1 MRGRLSVSWF
11 PLLLLAFASL
21 LITPAAAHDAGT
33 FTVIVKSNAHTPGSA
48 ELIVNDSVF
57 FYNVD
62 NRTNITHRIVHDADG
77 DGFYNGSD
85 DWDSGNLSHE
95 CEIDAGGNKTD
106 PTCEVTFTVE
116 FNSTEMAGTY
126 AYQDLLSDGTVINGT
141 VTVQLDGHSEDDH
154 PADTNGHDP
163 EPEPEPET
171 QTESNEGVGQG
182 DWLLLVAAA
191 ALIGALLLLFGGAP
205 TVMDGN
211 EPDDEEE

>member
-1 MRGRLSVSWF
+1 MRSRLSVTWF

-21 LITPAAAHDAGT
+21 LINPAAAHDAGT
-33 FTVIVKSNAHTPGSA
+33 FTVIVKPNEHSPGSA

-62 NRTNITHRIVHDADG
+62 NRTDITHRIVYDADG
-77 DGFYNGSD
+77 DGLYNGTD
-85 DWDSGNLSHE
+85 DWDSGNLSSE
-95 CEIDAGGNKTD
+95 CALDEDGNKTD
-106 PTCEVTFTVE
+106 EDCEVTFTVE
-116 FNSTEMAGTY
+116 FNSTEMAGIY
-126 AYQDLLSDGTVINGT
+126 VYQDLLSDGTLINGT
-141 VTVQLDGHSEDDH
+141 VTVQLDGHSEDVH

-171 QTESNEGVGQG
+171 QTGSNEGFSQG

>member
-1 MRGRLSVSWF
+1 MRGRLSVTWF

-33 FTVIVKSNAHTPGSA
+33 FTVIVKPNEQQPGSA

-77 DGFYNGSD
+77 DGLYNGTD
-85 DWDSGNLSHE
+85 DWDSGNLSSE
-95 CEIDAGGNKTD
+95 CALDGDGNKTD
-106 PTCEVTFTVE
+106 EDCEVTFTVE

-141 VTVQLDGHSEDDH
+141 VTVNLDGHSEDVH
-154 PADTNGHDP
+154 PADTNGLDP

-171 QTESNEGVGQG
+171 QTGSNEGFSQG
-182 DWLLLVAAA
+182 GWLLYIAFA

-205 TVMDGN
+205 TVMDGD
-211 EPDDEEE
+211 EPDSEEE

>member
-1 MRGRLSVSWF
+1 MRSRLSVTWF
-11 PLLLLAFASL
+11 PLLLLALASL

-33 FTVIVKSNAHTPGSA
+33 FTVIVKSNVHTPGSA

-77 DGFYNGSD
+77 DGFYNGTD

-141 VTVQLDGHSEDDH
+141 VTVHLDGHSVDDH
-154 PADTNGHDP
+154 PADTNGHDS

>member
-1 MRGRLSVSWF
+1 MRGRLSVTWF

-33 FTVIVKSNAHTPGSA
+33 FTVIVKANEHTPGGA

-62 NRTNITHRIVHDADG
+62 NRTNITHRIVYDADG
-77 DGFYNGSD
+77 DGFYNGTD
-85 DWDSGNLSHE
+85 DWDSGNLSYE
-95 CEIDAGGNKTD
+95 CEMDADGNKTD
-106 PTCEVTFTVE
+106 PACEVTFTVE
-116 FNSTEMAGTY
+116 FNLTEMAGIY
-126 AYQDLLSDGTVINGT
+126 DYQDLISDGTFVNGT
-141 VTVQLDGHSEDDH
+141 VTVLSDSH
-154 PADTNGHDP
+154 PVDSQP
-163 EPEPEPET
+163 PPSYEFEPEPET
-171 QTESNEGVGQG
+171 QTQSNEGFSQG

-211 EPDDEEE
+211 EPDAEEE

>member
-1 MRGRLSVSWF
+1 MRSRLSVTWF

-33 FTVIVKSNAHTPGSA
+33 FTVIVKANEHQPGSA

-77 DGFYNGSD
+77 DGLYNGTD
-85 DWDSGNLSHE
+85 DWDSGNLSSE
-95 CEIDAGGNKTD
+95 CALDGDGNKTD
-106 PTCEVTFTVE
+106 EDCEVTFTVE

-141 VTVQLDGHSEDDH
+141 VTVHLDGHSEDDH
-154 PADTNGHDP
+154 PADTNGLDP

-171 QTESNEGVGQG
+171 QTGSNEGFSQG
-182 DWLLLVAAA
+182 DWLLFIAAA
-191 ALIGALLLLFGGAP
+191 ALIGAMLLLFGGAP

-211 EPDDEEE
+211 EPDAEEE